1 MRLETINIRIHE
13 NWVRYVQM
21 NIGMSFISW
30 GLLKGAMGVIM
41 ALPRN
46 SVRRLHNGP
55 IFMEIGPGAGEI
67 FTSQTAESP
76 FIEEN

>member
-1 MRLETINIRIHE
+1 MK

-30 GLLKGAMGVIM
+30 GLLKGVMGVII

-46 SVRRLHNGP
+46 SVCRLQNGP
-55 IFMEIGPGAGEI
+55 TFMKIGAGAGEI
-67 FTSQTAESP
+67 ITRQTPKLP